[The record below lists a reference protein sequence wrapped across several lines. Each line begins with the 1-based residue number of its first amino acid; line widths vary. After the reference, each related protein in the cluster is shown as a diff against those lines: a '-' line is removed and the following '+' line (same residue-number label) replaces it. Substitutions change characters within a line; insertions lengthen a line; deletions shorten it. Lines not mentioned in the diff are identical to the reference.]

1 MTSNRNHPFTKYENL
16 KLKCFEFTDYKAKD
30 IENEIDPENNFYKD
44 LQSQCEYY
52 TEKQYR
58 RNIIMDGSMSIIHF
72 NSRSL
77 NSNLAGIKHCLN
89 ELERKFT
96 VIAISET
103 WLDDEQID
111 AIGIEGY
118 EMFSVHRTQSKGGGA
133 ALFIDKMYK
142 CKVVS
147 NKSFVME
154 NIMECVTVEI
164 EREKERNIQIS
175 CMYRKPGSC
184 IDTFREKIEELYNR
198 HNNKKILFVCGDF
211 NVDLLNPQQ
220 HNSTTEFINS
230 MYSNSLYPTI
240 TRPTRI
246 TTHSATLI
254 DNIFTNV
261 IDRPVSSGLIITD
274 ISDHLPVFAIIQNCM
289 QKNKDITTIMMK
301 RKKTQ
306 DAINSFKQ
314 DLLRQDW
321 KSVYV
326 SDVNWAYETFM
337 TIISGLYDKHCPL
350 AKKIVKQKY
359 VEKPWISKGIINAC
373 KKKKLLYKEFLKRR
387 TMESEQ
393 KYKLYKNKLTKIIRC
408 CKVDY
413 YSNLLEDNKNNIK
426 KHGVS

>member
-1 MTSNRNHPFTKYENL
+1 MTSNRNHLFTKYENL

-111 AIGIEGY
+111 AIEIEGY

-175 CMYRKPGSC
+175 CTENQDLVLIHLGKRLRSC
-184 IDTFREKIEELYNR
+184 II
-198 HNNKKILFVCGDF
+198 
-211 NVDLLNPQQ
+211 
-220 HNSTTEFINS
+220 
-230 MYSNSLYPTI
+230 
-240 TRPTRI
+240 
-246 TTHSATLI
+246 
-254 DNIFTNV
+254 
-261 IDRPVSSGLIITD
+261 
-274 ISDHLPVFAIIQNCM
+274 
-289 QKNKDITTIMMK
+289 DITT
-301 RKKTQ
+301 RKFCLS
-306 DAINSFKQ
+306 A
-314 DLLRQDW
+314 
-321 KSVYV
+321 V
-326 SDVNWAYETFM
+326 
-337 TIISGLYDKHCPL
+337 IS
-350 AKKIVKQKY
+350 
-359 VEKPWISKGIINAC
+359 
-373 KKKKLLYKEFLKRR
+373 
-387 TMESEQ
+387 M
-393 KYKLYKNKLTKIIRC
+393 
-408 CKVDY
+408 
-413 YSNLLEDNKNNIK
+413 
-426 KHGVS
+426 